1 MKAEAIAL
9 IAKEKELKVVE
20 LKGQGLRWG
29 EIGAAIGTSAR
40 YAADLYKRAGYR
52 SKYAAEAQ
60 SDPLGGLSRRALS
73 VLKGYNDSP
82 TSASTTKAQW
92 AEFVAARPE
101 RFDPRSKK
109 KARGMSF
116 GTANEIFDYL
126 GLPRIRK
133 ATTAPRCCPYCS
145 KSLTLPLPSR
155 QAP

>member
-52 SKYAAEAQ
+52 SKYAAEAE

-73 VLKGYNDSP
+73 VLRGYNDSP
-82 TSASTTKAQW
+82 DWDSATRSEW

-101 RFDPRSKK
+101 RFDPRSKR
-109 KARGMSF
+109 KARGMGF
-116 GTANEIFDYL
+116 DTANEIFDYF

-133 ATTAPRCCPYCS
+133 ATTAPRCCPHCG
-145 KSLTLPLPSR
+145 KSFTLPLPSR